1 MKKYSCI
8 FILLLAIAAGC
19 KKADYLMYNSGAR
32 IQLKD
37 TIPMSYTFVYE
48 DAKVARDTILIDLKT
63 IGGITDFNRAVTVQ
77 QIPEY
82 DITYKYDPI
91 TNKVIDSTVTPKPY
105 AAVPGKHYVPFTDA
119 GAQAIMFV
127 QADSA
132 TGKLPIILLRDTSLK
147 TNSYRL
153 RIRLTADDQFAIG
166 EKNAIEKTI
175 IFSDKL
181 ERFDSWKVDNYTA
194 PAYSVFGKYSTG
206 KHQFMIDVLKTRIDE
221 AWYQAIAAVQA
232 QQHYKNLL
240 RDALTA
246 FNTDPAN
253 LASGK
258 APVRETSDPNSAIIS
273 FPN

>member
-8 FILLLAIAAGC
+8 IVILLAIAAGC
-19 KKADYLMYNSGAR
+19 KKADYMAYSGGIH

-37 TIPMSYTFVYE
+37 TLALSYTFIYE
-48 DAKVARDTILIDLKT
+48 DATVTRDTFLVDLKT
-63 IGGITDFNRAVTVQ
+63 IGGIVDHNRTYTVEQ
-77 QIPEY
+77 VPEY
-82 DITYKYDPI
+82 DKTYKYDPN
-91 TNKVIDSTVTPKPY
+91 TNKVIDSTLTPKPY
-105 AAVPGKHYVPFTDA
+105 TAVAGKHYVPFTDK
-119 GAQAIMFV
+119 GAQAIMFI
-127 QADSA
+127 ATDSA

-153 RIRLTADDQFAIG
+153 RIRLTANDEFAIG
-166 EKNAIEKTI
+166 EKYAIEKTI

-181 ERFDSWKVDNYTA
+181 ERFDSWKVDNGTA
-194 PAYSVFGKYSTG
+194 PAYNTFGKYSTG

-221 AWYQAIAAVQA
+221 AWFQAISVIQA

-258 APVRETSDPNSAIIS
+258 APVRETSDPNSLVIS

>member
-8 FILLLAIAAGC
+8 IVILLAITAGC
-19 KKADYLMYNSGAR
+19 KKADYMMYSGGVH

-37 TIPMSYTFVYE
+37 TLAMSYTFIYE
-48 DAKVARDTILIDLKT
+48 DAAVTRDTVLIDLKT
-63 IGGITDFNRAVTVQ
+63 IGGIADHNRAVTVE

-82 DITYKYDPI
+82 DITYKYDPT
-91 TNKVIDSTVTPKPY
+91 TNKVTDSTVTPKPY
-105 AAVPGKHYVPFTDA
+105 TAVAGKHYIPFTDK
-119 GAQAIMFV
+119 GAQAIMFIA
-127 QADSA
+127 ADSA

-153 RIRLTADDQFAIG
+153 RIRLTANDEFAIG
-166 EKNAIEKTI
+166 EKYAIERTI

-194 PAYSVFGKYSTG
+194 PAYSYFGKYSTG

-221 AWYQAIAAVQA
+221 AWYQAIVAVQA
-232 QQHYKNLL
+232 PQHYKNLL
-240 RDALTA
+240 RDALNA

-253 LASGK
+253 IASGK
-258 APVRETSDPNSAIIS
+258 APVRETSDPNSLVIS